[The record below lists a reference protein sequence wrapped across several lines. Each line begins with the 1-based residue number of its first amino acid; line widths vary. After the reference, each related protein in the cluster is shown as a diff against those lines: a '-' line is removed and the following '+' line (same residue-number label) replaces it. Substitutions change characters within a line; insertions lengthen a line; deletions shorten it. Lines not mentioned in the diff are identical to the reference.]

1 MKKIDVCLTP
11 DLIEQH
17 DLSNAIVVVADIFRA
32 TSCMVSGLASGVA
45 SITPVLTV
53 EECQALQAQG
63 YLAGGERHAQMIE
76 GFDLDNSP
84 FSYMKEEY
92 KGKRIAMTTT
102 NGTLSITRAKP
113 TAVQILAASFL
124 NISAI
129 EKYLLS
135 QPFDVLVICA
145 GWKGRPNL
153 EDTLFAGALAQR
165 LKAEGYESTED
176 STLLAVTAF
185 QASQDDM
192 LGFLENASHL
202 RRLKNL
208 SSGEDIPFCL
218 EFDRFDIVPII
229 KGDDLVLLK

>member
-1 MKKIDVCLTP
+1 MKKIDVCLSP

-17 DLSNAIVVVADIFRA
+17 DLRNSIVVVADIFRA
-32 TSCMVSGLASGVA
+32 TSCMVAGLASGVG

-53 EECQALQAQG
+53 EECEELQSQG

-84 FSYMKEEY
+84 FTYMREEY
-92 KGKRIAMTTT
+92 KGKKIAMSTT
-102 NGTLSITRAKP
+102 NGTLSITKAKP

-129 EKYLLS
+129 EKYLSS
-135 QPFDVLVICA
+135 QPYDVLVICA

-153 EDTLFAGALAQR
+153 EDTLFAGALSTR
-165 LKAEGYESTED
+165 LKARAYESTED
-176 STLLAVTAF
+176 STLLAETLYEA
-185 QASQDDM
+185 AKNDM
-192 LGFLENASHL
+192 LSFLENASHL

-218 EFDRFDIVPII
+218 EIDRFHCVPIL
-229 KGDDLVLLK
+229 DNDELVLLK